1 MGIGR
6 RIRTKRKALELKQN
20 ELAKAVKVT
29 PQHISQLELEK
40 AAPALDKL
48 LPLSRALGVSTDY
61 LLTGKEIAPL
71 DATGAIRSEPG
82 VSAAAKKHL
91 IGVLEELRKQT

>member
-6 RIRTKRKALELKQN
+6 RVRSKRKALGLKQK
-20 ELAKAVKVT
+20 ELAEAAKVT

-61 LLTGKEIAPL
+61 LLTGKELAPL

-82 VSAAAKKHL
+82 ISATAKKHL